1 MKRILCLVSAMD
13 AGGAETFLMKIL
25 RNLDH
30 SEYQMD
36 FCVNEQKPGF
46 YEKEIEALGGKIY
59 RIPSKS
65 ENIKAFKRGLSKI
78 VKDNHYKNVM
88 RITSNAFGF
97 YDLYVAKR
105 AGAENTIARSSN
117 SSDGGSFKSKAVHI
131 LGKLFYKRYVDVFI
145 APSDKAAVYTFGK
158 KAFKKG
164 QVHLLNNGIDFL
176 EYRFSGENRERIR
189 KELGVLESTL
199 LIGHIGRFTKQ
210 KNHDFLLDVFAKI
223 KKAHPNAKLLL
234 VGEGELEDRIK
245 DKIKNLGL
253 GGNVIISGVRKDVP
267 ALLSALDMLLFPSLY
282 EGMPNVIIEAQAT
295 GLPCLIADTIT
306 KQVAVTPLVTFL
318 PITDTEVWEA
328 AAEDII
334 TANKQNL
341 DKRDKISLPESYN
354 INKVVKTFTSLLK

>member
-36 FCVNEQKPGF
+36 FCVNEQKEGL
-46 YEKEIEALGGKIY
+46 YEPEIKAMGGKVFH
-59 RIPSKS
+59 IPSKS
-65 ENIKAFKRGLSKI
+65 ENMREFSRQLKGIIKE
-78 VKDNHYKNVM
+78 NNYKNVL

-97 YDLYVAKR
+97 YDLCVAKR

-117 SSDGGSFKSKAVHI
+117 SSDGGSLKSKAVHI
-131 LGKLFYKRYVDVFI
+131 LGKLLYKRYVDVFI

-164 QVHLLNNGIDFL
+164 RVHLLNNGIDSL

-199 LIGHIGRFTKQ
+199 LFGHIGRFAKQ

-253 GGNVIISGVRKDVP
+253 LDSVIISGVRKDVP
-267 ALLSALDMLLFPSLY
+267 ALLSALDILLFPSLY

-318 PITDTEVWEA
+318 PITDTAVWEA
-328 AAEDII
+328 AAEDIL
-334 TANKQNL
+334 TCNKQSL
-341 DKRDKISLPESYN
+341 DERDKISLPESYD
-354 INKVVKTFTSLLK
+354 IKKVVKTFTSLLK